1 MGARGHGG
9 LWLLATLAAACNQ
22 APEPALPALPQILA
36 TCADTSGDV
45 QVRRGSQA
53 FFEQAGI
60 GAVLLAGNWLKTG
73 KASSARVEFVNGGR
87 LEVEE
92 DAVVIIDVLPN
103 AEDAGTHDAAPL
115 VAVASGQVRGVL
127 SSTGAEVRHL
137 VIRNADGSN
146 ARLSSKA
153 GDKPV
158 EYRLTGNAQ
167 GTLVSVT
174 GGDAVLSAAS
184 GEQALSSGQSSQVT
198 AKGPAAVE
206 RLIGFPASLEPGVD
220 ARLECGGGKPVKLTW
235 GPVEGAKGY
244 RVEIAE
250 DLAFQQRLDRHDG
263 SESAW
268 VFVPKARGLYTWR
281 VAAKDAKGRLGEFGF
296 ARRVFCEAE
305 PPQDLLLGPTEA
317 ALVGYVKAPPRITFS
332 WRSANAASYRLVV
345 ASDPGLTRRLVER
358 TASAQQVDVEGLEAG
373 DYYWGAYAED
383 GKSPRPVFLKA
394 RKLSIRKVSA
404 SRVKTVKTIN
414 EWGG

>member
-1 MGARGHGG
+1 MRARAR
-9 LWLLATLAAACNQ
+9 LDVLVLAALAAACTQ
-22 APEPALPALPQILA
+22 GVDSGPPALPEILA

-53 FFEQAGI
+53 FFEPAGI

-73 KASSARVEFVNGGR
+73 KASSARVEFINGGR

-92 DAVVIIDVLPN
+92 DAVVIIDVLPHL
-103 AEDAGTHDAAPL
+103 EDAGTHDTAPL

-127 SSTGAEVRHL
+127 SSAGGETRNL
-137 VIRNADGSN
+137 VIRNADGSK

-153 GDKPV
+153 GEKSV

-174 GGDAVLSAAS
+174 GGEATLSAAS

-198 AKGPAAVE
+198 AKGPAPVE
-206 RLIGFPASLEPGVD
+206 KLIGFPQSLEPGVD
-220 ARLECGGGKPVKLTW
+220 ARLECGALKPVKLTW
-235 GPVEGAKGY
+235 GPVEGARGY

-250 DLAFQQRLDRHDG
+250 DLAFQKRLERHDG
-263 SESAW
+263 NDSAW
-268 VFVPKARGLYTWR
+268 LFAPKARGVYAWR
-281 VAAKDAKGRLGEFGF
+281 VAAKDAKGRLGEYGY

-332 WRSANAASYRLVV
+332 WRSANAANYRLVV
-345 ASDPGLTRRLVER
+345 ATDPGLTRKLVER
-358 TASAQQVDVEGLEAG
+358 TGTAQQVDVEGLAAG

-383 GKSPRPVFLKA
+383 GKSARPVFLKA

-404 SRVKTVKTIN
+404 SRVKTVKSIN